1 MDEWIYLFKNSA
13 IKSDFKAK
21 GIKKAGKVLDEMKM
35 SKEERAAY
43 DRFIDNKR
51 IALGQ
56 LKTAIMKERR
66 KQEAKI
72 KQLEDKHSKE
82 LEEERNKLKEKDS
95 QLQEKDSQL
104 QEKDYQ
110 LQEKDI
116 QLQENENKLHQLAQM
131 LLSNGVSKKQIFK
144 QTGIKL

>member
-1 MDEWIYLFKNSA
+1 
-13 IKSDFKAK
+13 
-21 GIKKAGKVLDEMKM
+21 MKM

-82 LEEERNKLKEKDS
+82 LEEKDS
-95 QLQEKDSQL
+95 QLQEKD
-104 QEKDYQ
+104 
-110 LQEKDI
+110 
-116 QLQENENKLHQLAQM
+116 NKLQQLAKM
-131 LLSNGVSKKQIFK
+131 LLANGFSKEQIFK